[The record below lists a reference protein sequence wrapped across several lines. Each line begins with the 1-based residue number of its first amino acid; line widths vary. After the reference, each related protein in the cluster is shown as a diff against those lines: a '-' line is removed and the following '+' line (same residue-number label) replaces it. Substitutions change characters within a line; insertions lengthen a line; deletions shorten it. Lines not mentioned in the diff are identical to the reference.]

1 MKVLFTMMFAIGFA
15 FNTMA
20 AGERPAEAPVSLRIV
35 DQLKVQLLYGTVPE
49 GQVTVKIYDEA
60 NFLVKTDRINSKNAF
75 SKYYDFSQLKP
86 GNYTI
91 EVAERQNKV
100 EKLAVNFTAD
110 ASNTPLVYSSLEKM
124 ENNAFKLRINSLLPS
139 TLSVMVFENDKLI
152 YEEKVDDVNGF
163 QKLYKLQGVSPSSR
177 VEFFVKTDDGF
188 SKLMAAK

>member
-1 MKVLFTMMFAIGFA
+1 MKVLFTMMIA
-15 FNTMA
+15 FGVVFSTMA
-20 AGERPAEAPVSLRIV
+20 AGERPADAPVSLRKV
-35 DQLKVQLLYGTVPE
+35 DQSKVQLLYGAVPE

-91 EVAERQNKV
+91 EVEEGQNKV
-100 EKLAVNFTAD
+100 EKLAVNFTAEV
-110 ASNTPLVYSSLEKM
+110 SNAPLVYSRLEKM
-124 ENNAFKLRINSLLPS
+124 ENNAFKLMVNSLLPS
-139 TLSVMVFENDKLI
+139 TLSVMVFENDRLI

-163 QKLYKLQGVSPSSR
+163 QKLYKLQGINPSSK